1 MAYHPLDQRSAA
13 QYLKRAGLFPK
24 AAALTVT
31 EIGDGN
37 INMVFRVQDK
47 HNGHSVILKHAF
59 PYVRCVGESWP
70 LSLDRI
76 RIEADALEIQDRHV
90 PALVPKVLHRNNE
103 MALVVMEDLGRMEVM
118 RKGMN
123 KLRKYPRFADHISTF
138 MANVLFFTSDLFL
151 PAREKK
157 ALSGRFDN
165 PLCGITE
172 DLIFTEPYFDC
183 ARNNVNP
190 ALRPY
195 CERVFWRKAN
205 LRLEASKLKEKFL
218 TQGQCLIHG
227 DLHTGSILANATET
241 KVFDTEFAFVGP
253 AAFDPG
259 LLVGNLFINFLAL
272 DGKEFTQAQKSSYQR
287 YVLESVREIY
297 HLFELKFR
305 KNWDEHSKEPA
316 FAVAGFQDYYLRQM
330 FADTLGFAAAEMIRR
345 THGLAHNI
353 DVDEIQDPERRR
365 DVQVSIL
372 ETAEEIMLRRGRFRR
387 MDEVVAVVGHR
398 GLSTGIKRSRKS
410 RN

>member
-1 MAYHPLDQRSAA
+1 MPYYPLDHRSAA
-13 QYLKRAGLFPK
+13 QYVKEAGLFPK
-24 AAALTVT
+24 AAALNVT

-37 INMVFRVQDK
+37 INMVFRVRDQ
-47 HNGHSVILKHAF
+47 HNGYSVILKHAF

-70 LSLDRI
+70 LTLDRI
-76 RIEADALEIQDRHV
+76 RIEADALEIQHRHV

-103 MALVVMEDLGRMEVM
+103 MALVVLEDLGRMEVM

-123 KLRKYPRFADHISTF
+123 RLYRYPRFADHISTF
-138 MANVLFFTSDLFL
+138 MADVLFFTSDLYL

-157 ALSGRFDN
+157 ALAGRFDN

-183 ARNNVNP
+183 PRNNVNP

-195 CERVFWRKAN
+195 CEKVFWRKSN

-227 DLHTGSILANATET
+227 DLHTGSILANAKET

-272 DGKEFTQAQKSSYQR
+272 NGKDFPRAKKAAYQR
-287 YVLESVREIY
+287 YVLESVQEIY
-297 HLFELKFR
+297 RLFEQKFR
-305 KNWDEHSKEPA
+305 KNWDAHSKEPA

-330 FADTLGFAAAEMIRR
+330 FEDTLGFAAAEMIRR
-345 THGLAHNI
+345 IHGLAHNI
-353 DVDEIQDPERRR
+353 DVDEIQDLERRR
-365 DVQVSIL
+365 GAQIAIL
-372 ETAEEIMLRRGRFRR
+372 ETAEEIMLRREQFKR
-387 MDEVVAVVGHR
+387 MDEVVAVVRDR
-398 GLSTGIKRSRKS
+398 GLSTGARRSRAT

>member
-1 MAYHPLDQRSAA
+1 MPYHPLDHHSAA
-13 QYLKRAGLFPK
+13 RYVKAAGLFPK
-24 AAALTVT
+24 ASALNVT

-37 INMVFRVQDK
+37 INMVFRLQDK

-59 PYVRCVGESWP
+59 PYVRCVGKSWP
-70 LSLDRI
+70 LTLDRI
-76 RIEADALEIQDRHV
+76 RIEADALEIQHRYV
-90 PALVPKVLHRNNE
+90 PGLVPRILHRNNE

-123 KLRKYPRFADHISTF
+123 KLRKYGRFAEHISTF

-151 PAREKK
+151 AAREKK

-165 PLCGITE
+165 PLCQITE

-183 ARNNVNP
+183 ARNKVNP

-195 CERVFWRKAN
+195 CERVFWRKSA
-205 LRLEASKLKEKFL
+205 LRLEAAKLKEKFL

-241 KVFDTEFAFVGP
+241 KVFDSEFAFVGP

-259 LLVGNLFINFLAL
+259 LLVGNFFINFLSL
-272 DGKEFTQAQKSSYQR
+272 NGKEFSRAEKRAYQR
-287 YVLESVREIY
+287 YVLESVRKIY
-297 HLFELKFR
+297 QLFERKFR
-305 KNWDEHSKEPA
+305 RNWDQHCKEPA
-316 FAVAGFQDYYLRQM
+316 FVVPGFQDYYLRQM
-330 FADTLGFAAAEMIRR
+330 FEDTLGFAATEMIRR
-345 THGLAHNI
+345 THGLAHNS
-353 DVDEIQDPERRR
+353 DVDEIEDLTRRG
-365 DVQVSIL
+365 DVQIAIL
-372 ETAEEIMLRRGRFRR
+372 ETAEEIMLRRKEFRR
-387 MDEVVAVVGHR
+387 MDEVVALVEQR
-398 GLSTGIKRSRKS
+398 GFSAEGQRPRKN